1 MKKYLLIIVIIGVG
15 LNLGYGQTKSQ
26 SETIISASL
35 KEKNAALVEKINK
48 NNNQKKIRIDAYLS
62 QNPGTQRNYYI
73 GDKKY
78 TIVDII
84 DGTPITITT
93 DNANAAI
100 ATRAVILHNGGGGGL
115 DIEGQGMVVGVWD
128 EENVLVD
135 HIEFAGHFPN
145 TSAIRVT
152 TPDYEINQL
161 YDDHGT
167 HVAGTIAAKGVWS
180 EAKGMAPK
188 STIVSYTWD
197 SDDLEVL
204 DEVSTNGLLISNHSY
219 GVPAVDQDGEEY
231 LPEWYIGC
239 YMGDSILWDEI
250 HFNNPYYLQVVSAG
264 NDGNSTNSNAST
276 DGYDKLTGEK
286 NSKNNLVVANAQ
298 DPSFDANYQLTA
310 ISINSSSSQ
319 GPSDDGRI
327 KPDITGNGTGL
338 KSPISSS
345 TEAYGN
351 FTGTSMA
358 APNVAGSL
366 VLLQQYYASLNG
378 GNFMKSATLKGLACH
393 TADDD
398 FVRNGPDPV
407 YGWGLL
413 NCLNAAL
420 IISQNSTT
428 EAKILEGTLISGD
441 TYTTTFEAGN
451 SSPIGAT
458 LCWTDQ
464 AGFNQSGNNNSTTP
478 ALVNNLDIKITA
490 PDGTIYY
497 PWRLN
502 PVSPTGNALRNDVNN
517 VDTVENI
524 DIDSPS
530 AGTYTLTVS
539 HQGLLAGG
547 SQDFSLIISSSD
559 FVLSTNSNTENV
571 LNIWPNPA
579 KEMLNFKFASSSNA
593 SCLVQ
598 LVDLQGRTVYT
609 KNMLGGT
616 AVIKGQLNTS
626 NYAKGVYF
634 LSLKQG
640 SKNTFKKVIIQ

>member
-1 MKKYLLIIVIIGVG
+1 MKKYLLTIVILGAG
-15 LNLGYGQTKSQ
+15 LNFGYGQTKSQ

-35 KEKNAALVEKINK
+35 KEKNEALIEKINES
-48 NNNQKKIRIDAYLS
+48 NNEKKSRIDAYLS
-62 QNPGTQRNYYI
+62 QNPGKQRDYYI
-73 GDKKY
+73 GENKY
-78 TIVDII
+78 TIVDVIN
-84 DGTPITITT
+84 GTPIAITT
-93 DNANAAI
+93 NNAVAAI
-100 ATRAVILHNGGGGGL
+100 ATRANVFHNGGDGGV
-115 DIEGQGMVVGVWD
+115 DIEGQGMTAGVWD
-128 EENVLVD
+128 EENVFVD
-135 HIEFAGHFPN
+135 HVEFAGHFPN
-145 TSAIRVT
+145 TSTIRVT
-152 TPDYEINQL
+152 TPDYDINQI
-161 YDDHGT
+161 YDNHAT

-197 SDDLEVL
+197 NDNLEVL

-219 GVPAVDQDGEEY
+219 GVPAVDADGEEY
-231 LPEWYIGC
+231 LPEWYLGC
-239 YMGDSILWDEI
+239 YMEDSRLWDEI

-276 DGYDKLTGEK
+276 DGYDKLTREK

-298 DPSFDANYQLTA
+298 DPTIDANYQLA
-310 ISINSSSSQ
+310 ALSINSSSSQ
-319 GPSDDGRI
+319 GPSDDNRI

-338 KSPISSS
+338 ISPYSNATDSYASS
-345 TEAYGN
+345 
-351 FTGTSMA
+351 TGTSMA
-358 APNVAGSL
+358 APNVAGSVL
-366 VLLQQYYASLNG
+366 LLQQFYSDLNNG
-378 GNFMKSATLKGLACH
+378 EFMKSATLKGLVCH

-398 FVRNGPDPV
+398 FVKIGPDPV

-413 NCLNAAL
+413 NCLAAGIL
-420 IISQNSTT
+420 ITDNYNN
-428 EAKILEGTLISGD
+428 EAKIIEGTLVSGG
-441 TYTTTFEAGN
+441 TYTTTFNAGD
-451 SSPIGAT
+451 SLPVSAT
-458 LCWTDQ
+458 LCWTDL
-464 AGFNQSGNNNSTTP
+464 AGFSQSGNTNSTIP

-490 PDGTIYY
+490 ADGTIYY

-502 PVSPTGNALRNDVNN
+502 PASPTGNALRDDVNN

-539 HQGLLAGG
+539 HQGLLAGN

-559 FVLSTNSNTENV
+559 FVLSTNSNTENI

-579 KEMLNFKFASSSNA
+579 KELLNFKFASTSNA

-609 KNMLGGT
+609 ENILGGT
-616 AVIKGQLNTS
+616 ALIKGQLNTS

-634 LSLKQG
+634 LTLKQG

>member
-1 MKKYLLIIVIIGVG
+1 
-15 LNLGYGQTKSQ
+15 
-26 SETIISASL
+26 
-35 KEKNAALVEKINK
+35 
-48 NNNQKKIRIDAYLS
+48 
-62 QNPGTQRNYYI
+62 
-73 GDKKY
+73 
-78 TIVDII
+78 
-84 DGTPITITT
+84 
-93 DNANAAI
+93 
-100 ATRAVILHNGGGGGL
+100 
-115 DIEGQGMVVGVWD
+115 
-128 EENVLVD
+128 
-135 HIEFAGHFPN
+135 
-145 TSAIRVT
+145 
-152 TPDYEINQL
+152 
-161 YDDHGT
+161 
-167 HVAGTIAAKGVWS
+167 
-180 EAKGMAPK
+180 
-188 STIVSYTWD
+188 
-197 SDDLEVL
+197 
-204 DEVSTNGLLISNHSY
+204 
-219 GVPAVDQDGEEY
+219 
-231 LPEWYIGC
+231 
-239 YMGDSILWDEI
+239 
-250 HFNNPYYLQVVSAG
+250 
-264 NDGNSTNSNAST
+264 
-276 DGYDKLTGEK
+276 
-286 NSKNNLVVANAQ
+286 
-298 DPSFDANYQLTA
+298 
-310 ISINSSSSQ
+310 
-319 GPSDDGRI
+319 
-327 KPDITGNGTGL
+327 
-338 KSPISSS
+338 
-345 TEAYGN
+345 
-351 FTGTSMA
+351 
-358 APNVAGSL
+358 
-366 VLLQQYYASLNG
+366 
-378 GNFMKSATLKGLACH
+378 MKSATLKGLACH

-464 AGFNQSGNNNSTTP
+464 AGFNQSGNNNSTIP

-593 SCLVQ
+593 NCLVQ

-609 KNMLGGT
+609 KNMLGET